1 MAVKTFVNNQERK
14 QYHIRLIYDQVIII
28 IYYYY
33 SSLSYTRET
42 IIKTLNPE
50 CTFGNKKVLLHTLI
64 VSTVYRCFHL
74 SYGAARLSIP
84 SAFPSPFFSFPP
96 SSCVVISLF
105 LCVILSFFS
114 LSLSSVSFSLLRPG
128 SYFFPFSSAF
138 LLRGD
143 MITFY
148 IYTKIYQQTHTT

>member
-64 VSTVYRCFHL
+64 VSISLFSSFLRCCPPIH
-74 SYGAARLSIP
+74 SISIP
-84 SAFPSPFFSFPP
+84 FPFLFLS
-96 SSCVVISLF
+96 SLF
-105 LCVILSFFS
+105 LCRYLSLPLCHPFIFLSVSFLCFLFLTSSWVLFLSFFFCV
-114 LSLSSVSFSLLRPG
+114 LVKRRHDYVL
-128 SYFFPFSSAF
+128 Y
-138 LLRGD
+138 
-143 MITFY
+143 TQKY
-148 IYTKIYQQTHTT
+148 INKHTQLN